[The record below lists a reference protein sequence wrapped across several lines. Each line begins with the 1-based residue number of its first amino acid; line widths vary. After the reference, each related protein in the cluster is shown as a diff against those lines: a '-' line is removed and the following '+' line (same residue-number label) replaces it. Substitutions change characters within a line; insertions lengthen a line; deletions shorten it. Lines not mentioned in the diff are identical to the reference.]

1 MNPTLRAAHEYLE
14 RGWSVLPVGPD
25 KKPLVRWGWLQK
37 EHPRPDMLDRWFRD
51 ERVCVGVVCGRISEI
66 FVLDVEVH
74 ALAYFRDLPSTLMAL
89 SQNFGAHYY
98 YSWCEGEHRVYLT
111 RENRHVGE
119 LRGDGCYVVA
129 PPSRGTSGRRYRWLN
144 AEPVAPL
151 PGVFLREPPPPM
163 SPCTGHESTTDM
175 LPSNYSYASRN
186 ERLMAIARKVVA
198 EGGDHA
204 EVKAAFLADKAGSKL
219 REKGKHGDK
228 WVQMFVNQ
236 AKRYLAEPISGEV
249 VTARVV
255 DVARSKTELGERI
268 RVKLRLPDG
277 RVLRQGVTLLEGNP
291 RTEAF
296 QAALPDPQSGDTVR
310 VEVFEAAYRGRSIWR
325 VRRFL
330 TEKEDDSHESQT

>member
-1 MNPTLRAAHEYLE
+1 
-14 RGWSVLPVGPD
+14 
-25 KKPLVRWGWLQK
+25 
-37 EHPRPDMLDRWFRD
+37 
-51 ERVCVGVVCGRISEI
+51 
-66 FVLDVEVH
+66 
-74 ALAYFRDLPSTLMAL
+74 
-89 SQNFGAHYY
+89 
-98 YSWCEGEHRVYLT
+98 
-111 RENRHVGE
+111 
-119 LRGDGCYVVA
+119 
-129 PPSRGTSGRRYRWLN
+129 
-144 AEPVAPL
+144 
-151 PGVFLREPPPPM
+151 
-163 SPCTGHESTTDM
+163 M